1 MTHSFEDDPVLK
13 MMRDFVTRYDSLAG
27 EESKAAFLTDQHI
40 TFGVVQTYRKLLDIM
55 DRRAAA
61 LPGTSAASSIRRRRR
76 TRRALTAP
84 PGRPGI
90 RSRSPRK
97 RPGGRRVTLV
107 ITLDIDL
114 DTP

>member
-1 MTHSFEDDPVLK
+1 MTHSFEDDPVLE
-13 MMRDFVTRYDSLAG
+13 MMRGIVTRYDSLAG
-27 EESKAAFLTDQHI
+27 EENKAAFLTDQRI
-40 TFGVVQTYRKLLDIM
+40 TFGVVQAYRKLIDIM

-61 LPGTSAASSIRRRRR
+61 LPGTAAASSVRRRRR

-90 RSRSPRK
+90 RRRSPRS
-97 RPGGRRVTLV
+97 RRGGRRVTLV